1 MDDDPSIHEYVRHD
15 HEALMPFDPTAYTA
29 GDPVVATTVNAS
41 LTTLRRYVN
50 RGIVGGDF
58 DANIVQTEDV
68 LEGDPVGATRTDYWA
83 VSGDV
88 HAIQADSARVNR
100 QYLSGTPQVVADYSL
115 VLSFDQSWPGL
126 SKTFVVE
133 REALVIMNVWAMV
146 VVGDNNLAL
155 NTISPTNNAFFA
167 RGAIPF
173 SVSTTKHFIE
183 DPGVPAPDS
192 GPQPAGS
199 PMNRRPFSFCWS
211 ETLQPGTYTYRVYYH
226 AESEKAFVSARNMT
240 IEVLYL

>member
-1 MDDDPSIHEYVRHD
+1 
-15 HEALMPFDPTAYTA
+15 MPFDPTAYTA
-29 GDPVVATTVNAS
+29 GDPVVASTVENS
-41 LTTLRRYVN
+41 LFSLRRYVN
-50 RGIVGGDF
+50 RGIVDSDF
-58 DANIVQTEDV
+58 TTDTVTTEDV
-68 LEGDPVGATRTDYWA
+68 LEGDPVGATRTDFWA

-88 HAIQADSARVNR
+88 HAVQASSARVNR

-126 SKTFVVE
+126 SKSFVVE
-133 REALVIMNVWAMV
+133 REALVITNLWAMV
-146 VVGDNNLAL
+146 VVGDNNLSL

-167 RGAIPF
+167 RGRTVF

-183 DPGVPAPDS
+183 DPGVAAPDS
-192 GPQPAGS
+192 GPQDAGS

-211 ETLQPGTYTYRVYYH
+211 ETLQPGSYTYRVFFH
-226 AESEKAFVSARNMT
+226 AESEKAFVSARSMT